1 MAKLKRDIG
10 LIGLTF
16 ISVGGIIGSG
26 WLFGPLLAVQHAGP
40 AAILSWIIGAA
51 AMFILAITFAE
62 ISAMLPIPG
71 GIARVPQF
79 SHGNIVSMAM
89 GWTAW
94 IGYNTTAPIEVEAML
109 KYLAPYA
116 PWLHAAETG
125 DLTGAGVAVALVFML
140 LFVAV
145 NALGVKFF
153 THVNAVLT
161 WAKIAIPVI
170 LSVLL
175 IATRFDAQNFTRPD
189 GFAPYGLQGIMA
201 AVSTGGVIFSFIGF
215 RHVVDMAGEVRNPK
229 FAIPAAL
236 VLSILLCAAIY
247 LGLQIA
253 FIGALDPQMIHAGWA
268 SLSFG
273 GQGPLD
279 GVIMSV
285 GILWFLSLLNIG
297 SVIGPFGN
305 GLVATGSN
313 ARIAMALSQ
322 NGFLPKR
329 LQMLSSFGV
338 PLWALAL
345 NFLIGILFLL
355 TVPFTTV
362 IALNGAAIVLS
373 FAVGPIAVVCL
384 RDLLPD
390 HPRSIRIPAVKLVG
404 LSAFAIATLIVYWSG
419 WDTVWRLGIA
429 LIVGMV
435 LLLIRFHN
443 RLDEMDVTEALW
455 LVPYFGGIGLISLLG
470 QFGDG
475 ALKQIPFGWDIL
487 LCILFSAVIFALAI
501 RSALPARKFNAYI
514 AEEEVL
520 HPAKPV
526 IGL

>member
-1 MAKLKRDIG
+1 MAELKRDIG
-10 LIGLTF
+10 LVGLTF

-40 AAILSWIIGAA
+40 AAILSWIIGAV
-51 AMFILAITFAE
+51 AMFFLAITFAE

-116 PWLHAAETG
+116 PWLHATGTG
-125 DLTGAGVAVALVFML
+125 DLTSAGLVVALFFLL

-153 THVNAVLT
+153 THVNATLT
-161 WAKIAIPVI
+161 WAKIAIPVV
-170 LSVLL
+170 LSALL
-175 IATRFDAQNFTRPD
+175 IANRFEVQNFTRPD

-236 VLSILLCAAIY
+236 VLSIVLCAALY
-247 LGLQIA
+247 LCLQIA
-253 FIGALDPQMIHAGWA
+253 FIGALDPTTLANGWA

-273 GQGPLD
+273 GEGPLD
-279 GVIMSV
+279 AVIMSV
-285 GILWFLSLLNIG
+285 GVVWFLSVLNVG

-313 ARIAMALSQ
+313 ARIAMALSK
-322 NGFLPKR
+322 NGFLPQGLMK
-329 LQMLSSFGV
+329 LSALGV
-338 PLWALAL
+338 PLRALAL
-345 NFLIGILFLL
+345 NFGIGILFLL

-362 IALNGAAIVLS
+362 IALSGAAIVLS

-384 RDLLPD
+384 RQLMPD
-390 HPRSIRIPAVKLVG
+390 QPRSIRIPAVRLVAV
-404 LSAFAIATLIVYWSG
+404 SAFAISTLIVYWSG
-419 WDTVWRLGIA
+419 WDTVWRLGLA
-429 LIVGMV
+429 LIIGMV
-435 LLLIRFHN
+435 LLLARFHN
-443 RLDEMDVTEALW
+443 RHDEMDVAEARW
-455 LVPYFGGIGLISLLG
+455 LMPYFIGIGVISFLG
-470 QFGDG
+470 QFGEG
-475 ALKQIPFGWDIL
+475 ALRFIPFGWDIAV
-487 LCILFSAVIFALAI
+487 CVLFSTVIFILAI
-501 RSALPARKFNAYI
+501 KSSLADEKFQKYI
-514 AEEEVL
+514 EEEDIL
-520 HPAKPV
+520 DPKQPV
-526 IGL
+526 IGF

>member
-1 MAKLKRDIG
+1 M
-10 LIGLTF
+10 
-16 ISVGGIIGSG
+16 
-26 WLFGPLLAVQHAGP
+26 
-40 AAILSWIIGAA
+40 
-51 AMFILAITFAE
+51 
-62 ISAMLPIPG
+62 
-71 GIARVPQF
+71 
-79 SHGNIVSMAM
+79 
-89 GWTAW
+89 
-94 IGYNTTAPIEVEAML
+94 

-116 PWLHAAETG
+116 PWLHSVETG
-125 DLTGAGVAVALVFML
+125 DLTGAGILVALFFML
-140 LFVAV
+140 VFVAI

-153 THVNAVLT
+153 ARVNAVLT
-161 WAKIAIPVI
+161 WAKLAIPVG
-170 LSVLL
+170 LTVLL
-175 IATRFDAQNFTRPD
+175 IATRFETSNFTSPD
-189 GFAPYGLQGIMA
+189 GFAPYGVQGIMA

-229 FAIPAAL
+229 FAIPTAL
-236 VLSILLCAAIY
+236 ILSIVLCAAIY
-247 LGLQIA
+247 LGLQVA
-253 FIGALDPQMIHAGWA
+253 FIGALDADMLKQGWA
-268 SLSFG
+268 GLNFG

-279 GVIMSV
+279 AVIMSV
-285 GILWFLSLLNIG
+285 GLVWFLSLLNVG

-329 LQMLSSFGV
+329 LQVLSAFGV

-390 HPRSIRIPAVKLVG
+390 HPRSIRIPAVRLTGVT
-404 LSAFAIATLIVYWSG
+404 AFAIATLIVYWSG
-419 WDTVWRLGIA
+419 WDTVWRLAIA
-429 LIVGMV
+429 LIVGLV
-435 LLLIRFHN
+435 LLLVRFRG

-455 LVPYFGGIGLISLLG
+455 LLPYFIGIGMISYLG
-470 QFGDG
+470 QFGEG
-475 ALKQIPFGWDIL
+475 ALKQIPFGWDIV
-487 LCILFSAVIFALAI
+487 LCVLFSVVIFVLAV
-501 RSALPARKFNAYI
+501 RSALPARKFNRYI

-520 HPAKPV
+520 DPAKPV
-526 IGL
+526 IGF

>member
-1 MAKLKRDIG
+1 MAKLKREIG
-10 LIGLTF
+10 LVGLTF

-40 AAILSWIIGAA
+40 AAILSWIIGAV

-116 PWLHAAETG
+116 SWLHTAETG
-125 DLTGAGVAVALVFML
+125 ELTGAGVSVALLFML

-153 THVNAVLT
+153 TQVNATLT
-161 WAKIAIPVI
+161 WAKVAIPVV

-175 IATRFDAQNFTRPD
+175 IVSRFETQNFTTPD
-189 GFAPYGLQGIMA
+189 GFAPYGLKGIMA

-236 VLSILLCAAIY
+236 VLSIVLCALIY
-247 LGLQIA
+247 LGLQVA
-253 FIGALDPQMIHAGWA
+253 FIGALDPTMISQGWA
-268 SLSFG
+268 HLSFG

-285 GILWFLSLLNIG
+285 GLLWFLSLLNVG
-297 SVIGPFGN
+297 SIIGPFGN

-345 NFLIGILFLL
+345 NFLIGTLFLL

-390 HPRSIRIPAVKLVG
+390 QPRSIRIPAVKLVAIT
-404 LSAFAIATLIVYWSG
+404 AFAISTLIVYWSG

-429 LIVGMV
+429 LLIGMA

-443 RLDEMDVTEALW
+443 RLDEMDATEALW
-455 LVPYFGGIGLISLLG
+455 LMPYFCGLGLISYMG

-475 ALKQIPFGWDIL
+475 AQKQIPFGWDIL
-487 LCILFSAVIFALAI
+487 LCVVFSMVIFTLAV
-501 RSALPARKFNAYI
+501 RSSLSDKKFQAYI
-514 AEEEVL
+514 ADEEVL
-520 HPAKPV
+520 DPSKPV

>member
-10 LIGLTF
+10 LLGLTF

-40 AAILSWIIGAA
+40 AAVLSWIIGAV
-51 AMFILAITFAE
+51 AMFVLAITFAE

-79 SHGNIVSMAM
+79 SHGNIVAMAM

-116 PWLHAAETG
+116 PWLHTSESG
-125 DLTGAGVAVALVFML
+125 DLTSAGVLVALSFML
-140 LFVAV
+140 LFVVV

-153 THVNAVLT
+153 TRVNATLT

-170 LSVLL
+170 LSALL
-175 IATRFDAQNFTRPD
+175 IASRFEFQNFKQPD

-215 RHVVDMAGEVRNPK
+215 RHIVDMAGEVRNPK

-236 VLSILLCAAIY
+236 VLSIVMCAAIY
-247 LGLQIA
+247 LALQIA
-253 FIGALDPQMIHAGWA
+253 FIGALDPTSLAQGWS

-273 GQGPLD
+273 GEGPLD
-279 GVIMSV
+279 AVIMSV
-285 GILWFLSLLNIG
+285 GLVWFLSVLNVG

-313 ARIAMALSQ
+313 ARIAMALSK
-322 NGFLPKR
+322 NGFLPQR
-329 LQMLSSFGV
+329 IMQLSSFGV

-345 NFLIGILFLL
+345 NFGIGVLFLL

-384 RDLLPD
+384 RKLMPD
-390 HPRSIRIPAVKLVG
+390 HPRSIRIPAVRFVG
-404 LSAFAIATLIVYWSG
+404 ALAFAIATLIVYWSG

-429 LIVGMV
+429 LIIGML

-443 RLDEMDVTEALW
+443 RLDEMDVAEARW
-455 LVPYFGGIGLISLLG
+455 LMPYFVGVGLISLFG
-470 QFGDG
+470 QFGEG
-475 ALKQIPFGWDIL
+475 ALKLIPFGWDIL
-487 LCILFSAVIFALAI
+487 VCILFSTAIFMIAVRSSLADE
-501 RSALPARKFNAYI
+501 KFQKYI
-514 AEEEVL
+514 EEEEIL
-520 HPAKPV
+520 DPKQPV

>member
-1 MAKLKRDIG
+1 MARLKRDIG
-10 LIGLTF
+10 LVGLTF

-40 AAILSWIIGAA
+40 AAIFSWIIGAA

-116 PWLHAAETG
+116 PWLHTAGTG
-125 DLTGAGVAVALVFML
+125 DLTGAGITVALFFML

-153 THVNAVLT
+153 TQVNATLT
-161 WAKIAIPVI
+161 WAKIAIPIV
-170 LSVLL
+170 LAALL
-175 IATRFDAQNFTRPD
+175 IANRFDTHNFTQPD

-236 VLSILLCAAIY
+236 ILSIVLCALIY
-247 LGLQIA
+247 VGLQIA
-253 FIGALDPQMIHAGWA
+253 FIGALDSKMLSNGWA

-279 GVIMSV
+279 GVIISV
-285 GILWFLSLLNIG
+285 GFVWFLSVLNIG

-305 GLVATGSN
+305 GLVSTGSKCTN
-313 ARIAMALSQ
+313 RYGFGKKRI
-322 NGFLPKR
+322 
-329 LQMLSSFGV
+329 
-338 PLWALAL
+338 
-345 NFLIGILFLL
+345 
-355 TVPFTTV
+355 
-362 IALNGAAIVLS
+362 
-373 FAVGPIAVVCL
+373 FAVTPDDSVDVRSAPLGIGTEFPDRHSIPTDGSFYHRHRPERRRHRAVLCGRPYRRRVPTPFDARSPQIHPHTRRETGSRFCL
-384 RDLLPD
+384 RYRDPCGLLERMG
-390 HPRSIRIPAVKLVG
+390 HGLASGYRPRHRDGPAAG
-404 LSAFAIATLIVYWSG
+404 A
-419 WDTVWRLGIA
+419 
-429 LIVGMV
+429 
-435 LLLIRFHN
+435 
-443 RLDEMDVTEALW
+443 
-455 LVPYFGGIGLISLLG
+455 VP
-470 QFGDG
+470 
-475 ALKQIPFGWDIL
+475 
-487 LCILFSAVIFALAI
+487 
-501 RSALPARKFNAYI
+501 
-514 AEEEVL
+514 
-520 HPAKPV
+520 
-526 IGL
+526 

>member
-1 MAKLKRDIG
+1 MAELKRDIG

-40 AAILSWIIGAA
+40 AAILSWLIGAA

-116 PWLHAAETG
+116 PWLHAADTG
-125 DLTGAGVAVALVFML
+125 DLTGAGVFVALVFML

-153 THVNAVLT
+153 THVNAALT
-161 WAKIAIPVI
+161 WAKIAIPVV
-170 LSVLL
+170 LSALL
-175 IATRFDAQNFTRPD
+175 IASRFNAENFTQPD
-189 GFAPYGLQGIMA
+189 GFAPYGSQGIMA

-236 VLSILLCAAIY
+236 VLSIIMCAAIY
-247 LGLQIA
+247 LGLQVA
-253 FIGALDPQMIHAGWA
+253 FIGALDPSLLTNGWA
-268 SLSFG
+268 QLNFG
-273 GQGPLD
+273 GEGPLD
-279 GVIMSV
+279 AVIMSV
-285 GILWFLSLLNIG
+285 GLVWFISLLNVG
-297 SVIGPFGN
+297 SVVGPFGN

-313 ARIAMALSQ
+313 ARIALALSQ

-329 LQMLSSFGV
+329 LQNLSSFGV
-338 PLWALAL
+338 PVWALAL
-345 NFLIGILFLL
+345 NFLIGTLFLL

-390 HPRSIRIPAVKLVG
+390 QPRSIRIPAVRLVA
-404 LSAFAIATLIVYWSG
+404 LTAFAIATLIVYWSG

-429 LIVGMV
+429 LIVGKI
-435 LLLIRFHN
+435 LLLIRFRG
-443 RLDEMDVTEALW
+443 RLDEMDLTEAVW
-455 LVPYFGGIGLISLLG
+455 LMPYFAGLGLISFLG
-470 QFGDG
+470 QFGTG

-487 LCILFSAVIFALAI
+487 LCVVFSAIIFALAI
-501 RSALPARKFNAYI
+501 RSALSDEKFMKYI
-514 AEEEVL
+514 AEEEIL
-520 HPAKPV
+520 DPKQPV

>member
-1 MAKLKRDIG
+1 MAELKRDIG
-10 LIGLTF
+10 LVGLTF

-26 WLFGPLLAVQHAGP
+26 WLFGPMLAVQHAGP
-40 AAILSWIIGAA
+40 AAILSWIIGAV
-51 AMFILAITFAE
+51 AMFVLAITFAE
-62 ISAMLPIPG
+62 ISAMLPISG

-116 PWLHAAETG
+116 PWLHAADTG
-125 DLTGAGVAVALVFML
+125 DLTGAGIAVALVFML

-153 THVNAVLT
+153 TQVNAALT
-161 WAKIAIPVI
+161 WAKITIPIV
-170 LSVLL
+170 LSILL
-175 IATRFDAQNFTRPD
+175 IATRFNTENFTQPG

-236 VLSILLCAAIY
+236 VLSIVLCAALY

-253 FIGALDPQMIHAGWA
+253 FIGALDPEMLKNGWA
-268 SLSFG
+268 QLNFG

-279 GVIMSV
+279 GIIMSV
-285 GILWFLSLLNIG
+285 GIIWFLSLLNIG

-313 ARIAMALSQ
+313 ARIAMALSK
-322 NGFLPKR
+322 NGFLPQR

-345 NFLIGILFLL
+345 NFLIGTLFLL
-355 TVPFTTV
+355 TVPFATV

-384 RDLLPD
+384 RHLMPD
-390 HPRSIRIPAVKLVG
+390 HPRSIRIPAVKVVAVT
-404 LSAFAIATLIVYWSG
+404 AFAVATLVVYWSG

-435 LLLIRFHN
+435 LLLLRFRN

-455 LVPYFGGIGLISLLG
+455 LAPYFAGIGLISFLG
-470 QFGDG
+470 QFGEG
-475 ALKQIPFGWDIL
+475 AQKQIPFGWDIL
-487 LCILFSAVIFALAI
+487 LCILFSAVIFSLAV
-501 RSALPARKFNAYI
+501 RSALSTEKFQEYI
-514 AEEEVL
+514 AEEEIL
-520 HPAKPV
+520 DPKEPV
-526 IGL
+526 IGF

>member
-40 AAILSWIIGAA
+40 AAILSWVIGAA
-51 AMFILAITFAE
+51 AMFVLAITFAE

-116 PWLHAAETG
+116 PWLHTAETG
-125 DLTGAGVAVALVFML
+125 DLTGAGITVALFFML
-140 LFVAV
+140 LFVV
-145 NALGVKFF
+145 INALGVKFF
-153 THVNAVLT
+153 AQVNATLT
-161 WAKIAIPVI
+161 WAKIAIPIV

-175 IATRFDAQNFTRPD
+175 IVSRFDTANFTSPD

-215 RHVVDMAGEVRNPK
+215 RHVVDMAGEVKNPK
-229 FAIPAAL
+229 VAIPAAL
-236 VLSILLCAAIY
+236 VLSIILCAAIY
-247 LGLQIA
+247 IGLQIA
-253 FIGALDPQMIHAGWA
+253 FIGALDPVMIQNGWA
-268 SLSFG
+268 KLSFG

-279 GVIMSV
+279 GVILSV
-285 GILWFLSLLNIG
+285 GIVWFLSVLNVG
-297 SVIGPFGN
+297 SIIGPFGN
-305 GLVATGSN
+305 GLVSTGSN
-313 ARIAMALSQ
+313 ARIALALSK

-345 NFLIGILFLL
+345 NYLIGVLFLL

-362 IALNGAAIVLS
+362 IALNGAAIVMS

-384 RDLLPD
+384 RHLMPD
-390 HPRSIRIPAVKLVG
+390 HPRSIRIPMVKIVAV
-404 LSAFAIATLIVYWSG
+404 SAFSIATLIVYWSG
-419 WDTVWRLGIA
+419 WDTVWRLGFA
-429 LIVGMV
+429 LIVGGA
-435 LLLIRFHN
+435 LLLARFRN

-455 LVPYFGGIGLISLLG
+455 LVPYFAGIGLISYLG
-470 QFGDG
+470 QFGEG
-475 ALKQIPFGWDIL
+475 AQKQIPFGWDIA
-487 LCILFSAVIFALAI
+487 LCILFSAVIFGLAV
-501 RSALPARKFNAYI
+501 RSALSVEKFQKYI
-514 AEEEVL
+514 AEEEIL
-520 HPAKPV
+520 DPRQPV

>member
-10 LIGLTF
+10 LVGLTF

-40 AAILSWIIGAA
+40 AAILSWIIGAV

-116 PWLHAAETG
+116 PWLHTADTG
-125 DLTGAGVAVALVFML
+125 DLTGAGVTVALFFML
-140 LFVAV
+140 LFVV
-145 NALGVKFF
+145 INALGVKFF
-153 THVNAVLT
+153 TQVNATLT
-161 WAKIAIPVI
+161 WAKIGIPIV
-170 LSVLL
+170 LSGLL
-175 IATRFDAQNFTRPD
+175 IASRFDTANFAQPG
-189 GFAPYGLQGIMA
+189 GFAPYGLHGIMA

-229 FAIPAAL
+229 VAIPAAL
-236 VLSILLCAAIY
+236 VLSIILCAAIY
-247 LGLQIA
+247 VGLQIA
-253 FIGALDPQMIHAGWA
+253 FIGALDPAMVKSGWA
-268 SLSFG
+268 NLSFG

-279 GVIMSV
+279 GVILSV
-285 GILWFLSLLNIG
+285 GIVWFLSFLNIG

-305 GLVATGSN
+305 GLVSTGSN
-313 ARIAMALSQ
+313 ARIALALSQ

-329 LQMLSSFGV
+329 LQILSSFGV

-362 IALNGAAIVLS
+362 IALNGAAIVMS

-384 RDLLPD
+384 RQLMPD
-390 HPRSIRIPAVKLVG
+390 HPRSIRIPAVKLVAMT
-404 LSAFAIATLIVYWSG
+404 AFAIATLIVYWSG

-429 LIVGMV
+429 LAVGMA
-435 LLLIRFHN
+435 LLLVRFHS

-455 LVPYFGGIGLISLLG
+455 LVPYFAGIGLISFLG
-470 QFGDG
+470 QFGEG
-475 ALKQIPFGWDIL
+475 AQKQIPFGWDIA
-487 LCILFSAVIFALAI
+487 LCVLFSAVIFGLAV
-501 RSALPARKFNAYI
+501 RSSLSAKKFQTYI
-514 AEEEVL
+514 SEEEVL
-520 HPAKPV
+520 NPKKPV
-526 IGL
+526 IGF

>member
-10 LIGLTF
+10 LLGLTF

-40 AAILSWIIGAA
+40 AAILSWVIGAT
-51 AMFILAITFAE
+51 AMFVLAITFAE

-116 PWLHAAETG
+116 PWLHAADTG
-125 DLTGAGVAVALVFML
+125 DLTGAGITVALFFML
-140 LFVAV
+140 LFVV
-145 NALGVKFF
+145 INALGVKFF
-153 THVNAVLT
+153 AQVNATLT
-161 WAKIAIPVI
+161 WAKIAIPIV

-175 IATRFDAQNFTRPD
+175 IASRFDTANFTSPD

-215 RHVVDMAGEVRNPK
+215 RHVVDMAGEVKNPK
-229 FAIPAAL
+229 IAIPAAL
-236 VLSILLCAAIY
+236 VLSIVLCAAIY
-247 LGLQIA
+247 IGLQIA
-253 FIGALDPQMIHAGWA
+253 FIGALDPTLIQNGWA
-268 SLSFG
+268 NLSFG

-279 GVIMSV
+279 GVILSV
-285 GILWFLSLLNIG
+285 GIVWFLSVLNVG
-297 SVIGPFGN
+297 SIIGPFGN
-305 GLVATGSN
+305 GLVSTGSN
-313 ARIAMALSQ
+313 ARIALALSK

-329 LQMLSSFGV
+329 LQVLSSFGV

-345 NFLIGILFLL
+345 NYLIGVLFLL

-362 IALNGAAIVLS
+362 IALNGAAIVMS

-384 RDLLPD
+384 RHLMPD
-390 HPRSIRIPAVKLVG
+390 HPRSIRIPMVKIVAV
-404 LSAFAIATLIVYWSG
+404 SAFSIATLIVYWSG

-429 LIVGMV
+429 LIVGGA
-435 LLLIRFHN
+435 LLLARFRN

-455 LVPYFGGIGLISLLG
+455 LVPYFAGIGLISYLG
-470 QFGDG
+470 QFGEG
-475 ALKQIPFGWDIL
+475 AQKQILFGWDIA
-487 LCILFSAVIFALAI
+487 LCILFSAVIFGLAV
-501 RSALPARKFNAYI
+501 RSALSVEKFQKYI
-514 AEEEVL
+514 AEEEIL
-520 HPAKPV
+520 DPKQPV

>member
-1 MAKLKRDIG
+1 MAKLKREIG
-10 LIGLTF
+10 LVGLTF

-40 AAILSWIIGAA
+40 AAIVSWVIGAV
-51 AMFILAITFAE
+51 AMFVLAITFAE

-79 SHGNIVSMAM
+79 SHGNTVSMAM

-116 PWLHAAETG
+116 PWLHSAETG
-125 DLTGAGVAVALVFML
+125 DLTGAGILVALLFML

-145 NALGVKFF
+145 NALGVRFF
-153 THVNAVLT
+153 AQVNAVLT
-161 WAKIAIPVI
+161 WAKIAIPI
-170 LSVLL
+170 FLSILL
-175 IATRFDAQNFTRPD
+175 IFTRFDAQNMTAPD
-189 GFAPYGLQGIMA
+189 GFAPYGLKGIMA

-236 VLSILLCAAIY
+236 VLSIILCALIY
-247 LGLQIA
+247 IGLQVA
-253 FIGALDPQMIHAGWA
+253 FIGALDPALISNGWA
-268 SLSFG
+268 NLSFG

-279 GVIMSV
+279 AIIMSV
-285 GILWFLSLLNIG
+285 GIIWFLSLLNIG

-313 ARIAMALSQ
+313 ARIALALSQ

-329 LQMLSSFGV
+329 LQHLSSFGV
-338 PLWALAL
+338 PVWALAL
-345 NFLIGILFLL
+345 NFLIGMLFLL

-384 RDLLPD
+384 RELLPD

-404 LSAFAIATLIVYWSG
+404 ATAFAISTLVVYWSG

-429 LIVGMV
+429 LIIGLV
-435 LLLIRFHN
+435 LLLVRFYN
-443 RLDEMDVTEALW
+443 RLDEMDATEALW
-455 LVPYFGGIGLISLLG
+455 LLPYFGGLGLISYLG
-470 QFGDG
+470 QFGEG
-475 ALKQIPFGWDIL
+475 AMGQIPFGWDIL
-487 LCILFSAVIFALAI
+487 LCTLFSVVIFALAV
-501 RSALPARKFNAYI
+501 RSSLSDEKFRTYI
-514 AEEEVL
+514 AEEEL
-520 HPAKPV
+520 LGPAEPV